1 MPDAGRKKI
10 DRRIRDLS
18 GKYDTVVF
26 DLDGT
31 LMDTL
36 EDLANAVNEILQ
48 RNGYPVRTI
57 EEVRRIV
64 GNGLRQTLRLCLPEG
79 TDEAVVEKLL
89 PEFAAYYQ
97 DHCQIKTK
105 PYEGIEDTLREL
117 CARGF
122 KLAIVSNKRD
132 EAVKTLNRECF
143 EKYVKV
149 AIGENESAG
158 IRKKPAPDTVY
169 QAIRELGSARERTI
183 YVGDSE
189 VDKMTADNAGLPCIS
204 VDWGFRDREEL
215 EKLNPA
221 HLISR
226 PEELLEILC

>member
-1 MPDAGRKKI
+1 MKQ
-10 DRRIRDLS
+10 
-18 GKYDTVVF
+18 YDTVIF

-36 EDLANAVNEILQ
+36 EDLADAVNEILS

-57 EEVRRIV
+57 REVRRIV
-64 GNGLRQTLRLCLPEG
+64 GNGLRQTLTLCLPEG
-79 TDEAVVEKLL
+79 TKQEVVDRLL
-89 PEFAAYYQ
+89 PEFASYYQ
-97 DHCQIKTK
+97 ENCQIKTK
-105 PYEGIEDTLREL
+105 PYDGIEDTLRGL
-117 CARGF
+117 SARGF

-132 EAVKTLNRECF
+132 EAVKKLNREYF
-143 EKYVKV
+143 AEYVRV

-169 QAIRELGSARERTI
+169 QALRELGSSREQAV

-189 VDKMTADNAGLPCIS
+189 VDRMTAENAGLPCVS

-215 EKLNPA
+215 EKLKPA
-221 HLISR
+221 WLISR
-226 PEELLEILC
+226 PEELLKILC

>member
-1 MPDAGRKKI
+1 MKQ
-10 DRRIRDLS
+10 
-18 GKYDTVVF
+18 YDTVIF

-36 EDLANAVNEILQ
+36 EDLADAVNEILS

-57 EEVRRIV
+57 REVRRIV
-64 GNGLRQTLRLCLPEG
+64 GNGLRQTLTLCLPEG
-79 TDEAVVEKLL
+79 TKQEVVDRLL
-89 PEFAAYYQ
+89 PEFASYYQ
-97 DHCQIKTK
+97 ENCQIKTK
-105 PYEGIEDTLREL
+105 PYEDTLRGL
-117 CARGF
+117 SARGF

-132 EAVKTLNRECF
+132 EAVKKLNREYF
-143 EKYVKV
+143 AEYVRV

-169 QAIRELGSARERTI
+169 QALRELGSSREQAV

-189 VDKMTADNAGLPCIS
+189 VDRMTAENAGLPCVS

-215 EKLNPA
+215 EKLKPA
-221 HLISR
+221 WLISR
-226 PEELLEILC
+226 PEELLKILC

>member
-1 MPDAGRKKI
+1 MV
-10 DRRIRDLS
+10 RR
-18 GKYDTVVF
+18 YDTVIF

-36 EDLANAVNEILQ
+36 EDLADAVNEILR
-48 RNGYPVRTI
+48 RNSYPVRTI
-57 EEVRRIV
+57 QHVRRIV
-64 GNGLRQTLRLCLPEG
+64 GNGLKQTLTLCLPEG
-79 TDEAVVEKLL
+79 TAQEEIDRLL

-97 DHCQIKTK
+97 AHCQIKTK
-105 PYEGIEDTLREL
+105 PYDGIEDTLREL
-117 CARGF
+117 CARGY

-143 EKYVKV
+143 EAYVKV

-169 QAIRELGSARERTI
+169 QALKELGSEKERAV

-189 VDKMTADNAGLPCIS
+189 VDKMTADHAGLPCIS

-215 EKLNPA
+215 EKLAPA
-221 HLISR
+221 YLISR
-226 PEELLEILC
+226 PEKLLEILC

>member
-1 MPDAGRKKI
+1 MK
-10 DRRIRDLS
+10 
-18 GKYDTVVF
+18 KYDTVIF

-36 EDLANAVNEILQ
+36 EDLADAVNEILS

-57 EEVRRIV
+57 REVRRIV
-64 GNGLRQTLRLCLPEG
+64 GNGLRQTLTLCLPEG
-79 TDEAVVEKLL
+79 TKQEVVDRLL
-89 PEFAAYYQ
+89 PEFASYYQ
-97 DHCQIKTK
+97 ENCQIKTK
-105 PYEGIEDTLREL
+105 PYDGIEDTLRGL
-117 CARGF
+117 SARGF

-132 EAVKTLNRECF
+132 EAVKKLNREYF
-143 EKYVKV
+143 AEYVRV

-169 QAIRELGSARERTI
+169 QALRELGSSREQAV

-189 VDKMTADNAGLPCIS
+189 VDRMTAENAGLPCVS

-215 EKLNPA
+215 EKLK
-221 HLISR
+221 
-226 PEELLEILC
+226 PED

>member
-1 MPDAGRKKI
+1 MER
-10 DRRIRDLS
+10 
-18 GKYDTVVF
+18 KYDTVIF

-36 EDLANAVNEILQ
+36 EDLADAVNETLR

-57 EEVRRIV
+57 REVRRIV

-79 TDEAVVEKLL
+79 TSEREVERLL
-89 PEFAAYYQ
+89 PEFASYYQ
-97 DHCQIKTK
+97 EHCQIKTK
-105 PYEGIEDTLREL
+105 PYDGIMETLQKL
-117 CARGF
+117 CERGF

-143 EKYVKV
+143 QAYVKV
-149 AIGENESAG
+149 AIGENEDKG

-169 QAIRELGSARERTI
+169 QALRELGSIKERAV

-189 VDKMTADNAGLPCIS
+189 VDRMTAENAGLPCVS

-215 EKLNPA
+215 EKLKPA
-221 HLISR
+221 YLISR

>member
-1 MPDAGRKKI
+1 M
-10 DRRIRDLS
+10 S
-18 GKYDTVVF
+18 GKYNTVIF

-36 EDLANAVNEILQ
+36 EDLANAVNEILR
-48 RNGYPVRTI
+48 RNGYPVKTVG
-57 EEVRRIV
+57 EVRRIV
-64 GNGLRQTLRLCLPEG
+64 GNGLKQTLTLCLPEG
-79 TDEAVVEKLL
+79 TDKAVIEKLL

-117 CARGF
+117 SARGY

-132 EAVKTLNRECF
+132 EAVKTLNKEWF

-169 QAIRELGSARERTI
+169 QAIRELGGEKELAV

-215 EKLNPA
+215 EKLKPA
-221 HLISR
+221 YLISR
-226 PEELLEILC
+226 PGELLEILH

>member
-1 MPDAGRKKI
+1 MK
-10 DRRIRDLS
+10 
-18 GKYDTVVF
+18 KYDTVIF

-36 EDLANAVNEILQ
+36 EDLANAVNEILR

-64 GNGLRQTLRLCLPEG
+64 GNGLRQTLTLCLPQG
-79 TDEAVVEKLL
+79 TKEQVVDELL
-89 PEFAAYYQ
+89 PDFASYYQ
-97 DHCQIKTK
+97 EHCQEKTK
-105 PYEGIEDTLREL
+105 PYDGIMDVLKTLHE
-117 CARGF
+117 RGF

-132 EAVKTLNRECF
+132 EAVKTLNKECF
-143 EKYVKV
+143 QEYVKV

-169 QAIRELGSARERTI
+169 QALQELGSKKEQAV

-189 VDKMTADNAGLPCIS
+189 VDRATAENAGLPCIS
-204 VDWGFRDREEL
+204 VEWGFRDREEL
-215 EKLNPA
+215 EKLKPA
-221 HLISR
+221 WLISR

>member
-1 MPDAGRKKI
+1 MG
-10 DRRIRDLS
+10 S
-18 GKYDTVVF
+18 KYDTVIF

-36 EDLANAVNEILQ
+36 EDLTDAVNETLK
-48 RNGYPVRTI
+48 RNGYPTRTI
-57 EEVRRIV
+57 REVRRIV
-64 GNGLRQTLRLCLPEG
+64 GNGLRQTLTLCLPEN
-79 TDEAVVEKLL
+79 TKEQEIERLL

-97 DHCQIKTK
+97 AHCQIKTK
-105 PYEGIEDTLREL
+105 PYDGIKDVLGQL
-117 CARGF
+117 CARGYQ
-122 KLAIVSNKRD
+122 LAIVSNKRD
-132 EAVKTLNRECF
+132 EAVKTLNKECF
-143 EKYVKV
+143 QAYVKV

-169 QAIRELGSARERTI
+169 QALRELGRGKENAI

-215 EKLNPA
+215 EKLHPA
-221 HLISR
+221 YLIGR
-226 PEELLEILC
+226 PEELLDILS

>member
-1 MPDAGRKKI
+1 MKQ
-10 DRRIRDLS
+10 
-18 GKYDTVVF
+18 KYDTVVF

-36 EDLANAVNEILQ
+36 EDLASAVNETLK
-48 RNGYPVRTI
+48 RNGYPVRSI
-57 EEVRRIV
+57 QEIRRIV
-64 GNGLRQTLRLCLPEG
+64 GNGLKQTLTLSLPEG
-79 TDEAVVEKLL
+79 TNEQEIERIL

-97 DHCQIKTK
+97 AHCQIKTK
-105 PYEGIEDTLREL
+105 PYDGIKEVLKEL
-117 CARGF
+117 CARGY

-132 EAVKTLNRECF
+132 EAVKTLNEECF
-143 EKYVKV
+143 REYVKV

-158 IRKKPAPDTVY
+158 VRKKPAPDTVY
-169 QAIRELGSARERTI
+169 QALKELGSKKESAI

-215 EKLNPA
+215 EKLSPDY
-221 HLISR
+221 LISR
-226 PEELLEILC
+226 PEELLEIL

>member
-1 MPDAGRKKI
+1 M
-10 DRRIRDLS
+10 S
-18 GKYDTVVF
+18 GKYNTVVF

-36 EDLANAVNEILQ
+36 EDLANAVNEILR

-79 TDEAVVEKLL
+79 TDEAVVDRLL

-97 DHCQIKTK
+97 SHCQIRTK
-105 PYEGIEDTLREL
+105 PYDGIEDTLREL
-117 CARGF
+117 CARGY

-132 EAVKTLNRECF
+132 EAVKTLNKECF
-143 EKYVKV
+143 QAYVKV
-149 AIGENESAG
+149 AIGENEDAG
-158 IRKKPAPDTVY
+158 IKKKPAPDTVY
-169 QAIRELGSARERTI
+169 QALKELGSTKEQAV

-189 VDKMTADNAGLPCIS
+189 VDKKTADNAGLPCIS

-215 EKLNPA
+215 EKLKPA
-221 HLISR
+221 YLISR

>member
-1 MPDAGRKKI
+1 M
-10 DRRIRDLS
+10 DR
-18 GKYDTVVF
+18 KYDTVIF

-36 EDLANAVNEILQ
+36 EDLANAVNEILG
-48 RNGYPVRTI
+48 RHGYPVRTI

-64 GNGLRQTLRLCLPEG
+64 GNGLKQTLTLCLPDG
-79 TDEAVVEKLL
+79 TGQDVIDALL
-89 PEFAAYYQ
+89 PEFASYYQ
-97 DHCQIKTK
+97 AHCQEKTK
-105 PYEGIEDTLREL
+105 PYDGIMETLREL
-117 CARGF
+117 CARGY

-143 EKYVKV
+143 AAYVKV

-169 QAIRELGSARERTI
+169 QALEELGSKKEQAV

-189 VDKMTADNAGLPCIS
+189 VDKKTADNAGLPCIS

-215 EKLNPA
+215 EKLMPA
-221 HLISR
+221 YLISR
-226 PEELLEILC
+226 PEELLGILG

>member
-1 MPDAGRKKI
+1 MK
-10 DRRIRDLS
+10 
-18 GKYDTVVF
+18 KYDTVIF

-36 EDLANAVNEILQ
+36 EDLADAVNEILS

-57 EEVRRIV
+57 REVRRIV
-64 GNGLRQTLRLCLPEG
+64 GNGLRQTLTLCLPEG
-79 TDEAVVEKLL
+79 TKQEVVDRLL
-89 PEFAAYYQ
+89 PEFASYYQ
-97 DHCQIKTK
+97 ENCQIKTK
-105 PYEGIEDTLREL
+105 PYDGIEDTLRGL
-117 CARGF
+117 SARGF

-132 EAVKTLNRECF
+132 EAVKTLNREYF
-143 EKYVKV
+143 AEYVRV

-169 QAIRELGSARERTI
+169 QALRELGSSREQAV

-189 VDKMTADNAGLPCIS
+189 VDRMTAENAGLPCVS

-215 EKLNPA
+215 EKLKPA
-221 HLISR
+221 WLISR
-226 PEELLEILC
+226 PEELLKILC

>member
-1 MPDAGRKKI
+1 MV
-10 DRRIRDLS
+10 RR
-18 GKYDTVVF
+18 YDTVIF

-36 EDLANAVNEILQ
+36 EDLADAVNEIL
-48 RNGYPVRTI
+48 RRHSYPVRTI
-57 EEVRRIV
+57 QHVRRIV
-64 GNGLRQTLRLCLPEG
+64 GNGLKQTLTLCLPEG
-79 TDEAVVEKLL
+79 TVQEEIDRLL

-97 DHCQIKTK
+97 AHCQIKTK
-105 PYEGIEDTLREL
+105 PYNGVEDTLREL
-117 CARGF
+117 CARGY

-143 EKYVKV
+143 EAYVKV

-169 QAIRELGSARERTI
+169 QALKELGSRKEQAV

-189 VDKMTADNAGLPCIS
+189 VDKKTADNAGLPCIS

-215 EKLNPA
+215 EKLEPA
-221 HLISR
+221 YLISR

>member
-1 MPDAGRKKI
+1 M
-10 DRRIRDLS
+10 S
-18 GKYDTVVF
+18 GKYNTVVF

-36 EDLANAVNEILQ
+36 EDLANAVNEILR

-64 GNGLRQTLRLCLPEG
+64 GNGLRQTLRLSLPEG
-79 TDEAVVEKLL
+79 TDEAVIDRLL
-89 PEFAAYYQ
+89 PDFAAYYQ

-105 PYEGIEDTLREL
+105 PYDGIEDTLREL
-117 CARGF
+117 CERGY

-132 EAVKTLNRECF
+132 QAVKTLNQDYF
-143 EKYVKV
+143 QKYVKV
-149 AIGENESAG
+149 AIGENEDAG

-169 QAIRELGSARERTI
+169 QALRELGSTKEQAV

-189 VDKMTADNAGLPCIS
+189 VDKKTADNAGLPCVS

-215 EKLNPA
+215 ERLEPA
-221 HLISR
+221 WLISR
-226 PEELLEILC
+226 PAELLEILC

>member
-1 MPDAGRKKI
+1 M
-10 DRRIRDLS
+10 S
-18 GKYDTVVF
+18 GKYNTVIF

-36 EDLANAVNEILQ
+36 EDLADAVNEILK

-64 GNGLRQTLRLCLPEG
+64 GNGLRQTLTLCLPEG
-79 TDEAVVEKLL
+79 TKEEVVERLL

-97 DHCQIKTK
+97 AHCQIKTK
-105 PYEGIEDTLREL
+105 PYDGIEDTLRKL
-117 CARGF
+117 CERGY

-132 EAVKTLNRECF
+132 AAVKTLRDECF
-143 EKYVKV
+143 REYVAV
-149 AIGENESAG
+149 AIGENEDAG

-169 QAIRELGSARERTI
+169 QALKELGSGKEQAV

-215 EKLNPA
+215 ERLRPA

>member
-1 MPDAGRKKI
+1 MN
-10 DRRIRDLS
+10 
-18 GKYDTVVF
+18 GKYNTVIF

-36 EDLANAVNEILQ
+36 EDLANAVNEILR
-48 RNGYPVRTI
+48 RNDYPVKTVG
-57 EEVRRIV
+57 EVRRIV
-64 GNGLRQTLRLCLPEG
+64 GNGLKQTLTLCLPEG
-79 TDEAVVEKLL
+79 TDKAVIEKLL
-89 PEFAAYYQ
+89 PEFASYYQ
-97 DHCQIKTK
+97 EHCQIKTK

-117 CARGF
+117 SARGYR
-122 KLAIVSNKRD
+122 LAIVSNKRD
-132 EAVKTLNRECF
+132 EAVKTLNREWF

-158 IRKKPAPDTVY
+158 IRKKPSPDTVY
-169 QAIRELGSARERTI
+169 QAIRELGSEKELAV

-215 EKLNPA
+215 EKLKPA
-221 HLISR
+221 YLISR
-226 PEELLEILC
+226 PEELLEILQ

>member
-1 MPDAGRKKI
+1 MKK
-10 DRRIRDLS
+10 D
-18 GKYDTVVF
+18 DTVIF

-36 EDLANAVNEILQ
+36 EDLADAVNEILS

-57 EEVRRIV
+57 REVRRIV
-64 GNGLRQTLRLCLPEG
+64 GNGLRQTLTLCLPEG
-79 TDEAVVEKLL
+79 TKQEVVDRLL
-89 PEFAAYYQ
+89 PEFASYYQ
-97 DHCQIKTK
+97 EHCQIKTK
-105 PYEGIEDTLREL
+105 PYDGIEDTLREL
-117 CARGF
+117 SARGF

-132 EAVKTLNRECF
+132 EAVKTLNREYF
-143 EKYVKV
+143 AEYVRV

-169 QAIRELGSARERTI
+169 QALRELGSSREQAV

-189 VDKMTADNAGLPCIS
+189 VDRMTAENAGLPCVS

-215 EKLNPA
+215 EKLKPA
-221 HLISR
+221 WLISR
-226 PEELLEILC
+226 PEELLKILC

>member
-1 MPDAGRKKI
+1 MK
-10 DRRIRDLS
+10 
-18 GKYDTVVF
+18 KYDTVIF

-36 EDLANAVNEILQ
+36 EDLANAVNEILR

-57 EEVRRIV
+57 GEVRRIV
-64 GNGLRQTLRLCLPEG
+64 GNGLRQTLTLCLPEG
-79 TDEAVVEKLL
+79 TKEQVVDELL
-89 PEFAAYYQ
+89 PEFASYYQ
-97 DHCQIKTK
+97 EHCQEKTK
-105 PYEGIEDTLREL
+105 PYDGIMDVLREL
-117 CARGF
+117 YERGF

-143 EKYVKV
+143 QAYVKV

-158 IRKKPAPDTVY
+158 IKKKPAPDTVF
-169 QAIRELGSARERTI
+169 QALNELGSKKEQAV

-189 VDKMTADNAGLPCIS
+189 VDRKTAENAGLPCVS

-215 EKLNPA
+215 EKLKPA
-221 HLISR
+221 YLISR